1 MISKKYTLLAGLIGL
16 FATMGVAQTQVGS
29 SYDVSDSSVVPS
41 KRMPQHTEFLNG
53 TNNFPAK
60 PRNQW
65 EIGIKGGAFTV
76 SGDIPAVFPTIGF
89 GLHVRKAFGYVFSM
103 RLEYLNG
110 TGKGLNW
117 KPTGFVP
124 PSADNPW
131 NANGY
136 AGNYFTNYKTK
147 VQDLS

>member
-1 MISKKYTLLAGLIGL
+1 MISKKYTLLAVL
-16 FATMGVAQTQVGS
+16 FCLLASFGFAQTQVGS

-103 RLEYLNG
+103 RLEYIE
-110 TGKGLNW
+110 W
-117 KPTGFVP
+117 Y
-124 PSADNPW
+124 W
-131 NANGY
+131 
-136 AGNYFTNYKTK
+136 
-147 VQDLS
+147 